1 MRQLILPKSTGLAGR
16 NRNIVI
22 GATNS
27 PNWIALLVS
36 RMYDDRVKSFS
47 SVGHVDEETQ
57 KNAQLT
63 NRVGS
68 RDVKI

>member
-1 MRQLILPKSTGLAGR
+1 M
-16 NRNIVI
+16 
-22 GATNS
+22 
-27 PNWIALLVS
+27 VS